1 MSLDAIFTLNGV
13 LGPVGGGRRVSVFGQ
28 YRLA

>member
-1 MSLDAIFTLNGV
+1 MSLDAIFTLNGATGP
-13 LGPVGGGRRVSVFGQ
+13 LGVGRKFTAVGQ